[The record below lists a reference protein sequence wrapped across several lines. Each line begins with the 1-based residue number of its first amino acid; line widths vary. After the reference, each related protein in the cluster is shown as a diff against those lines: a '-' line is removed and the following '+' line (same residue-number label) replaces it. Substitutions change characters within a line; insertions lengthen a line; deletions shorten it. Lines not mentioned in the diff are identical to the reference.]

1 VTRAACALCG
11 EGSTIDTKTERPSW
25 LELESVI
32 RPPKVEQITSLSW
45 DTITRNHADK
55 VVDLSPRRRGMKLKD
70 ALAIAA
76 GK

>member
-1 VTRAACALCG
+1 MDAEAA
-11 EGSTIDTKTERPSW
+11 TDRPSW
-25 LELESVI
+25 IELESVI
-32 RPPKVEQITSLSW
+32 PPSKAEQITSLSW
-45 DTITRNHADK
+45 DTIQRNHKDK